1 MSVVF
6 PRVGMMDQF
15 IWWSGVFSG
24 VSLCLSIQE
33 CCSPM
38 AENNIQE
45 IVENVLS
52 IHRINNL

>member
-6 PRVGMMDQF
+6 PRVGMMDEF

-24 VSLCLSIQE
+24 LSLCLSIQE
-33 CCSPM
+33 LCSPM

-45 IVENVLS
+45 IV
-52 IHRINNL
+52 